1 MFANYLKHLSWLL
14 LLFLSLS
21 ACQTKETKLL
31 PINVIPKPESII
43 QQPGA
48 FTINNKTVVCI
59 LPEDAQAEDMLNVF
73 LNKLRVAS
81 GYSLVQKKEEIGN
94 NAIVFKIQEGDFAS
108 EEAYLL
114 TVTNDRI
121 LVKARSVRGLFNSTQ
136 TLRQLLPGQLEL
148 NKVSQA
154 QWTVPCVEIKDSP
167 RFSWRGM
174 HLDVSRHF
182 FSVDYI
188 KRFLDYMTLYKMNTF
203 HWHLT
208 DDQGWRIEIK
218 KYPELTQKGAYRTF
232 NNHDKECIR
241 RSKDNPAMAIPE
253 ELITEKG
260 GQKIY
265 GGYYTQEEI
274 KEIIAYAAARNITI
288 IPEIDM
294 PGHFKAAIDNYP
306 EVSCFGKAG
315 WGQTF
320 SAPLC
325 AGNEATYTLVED
337 ILAEVAELFPSEY
350 IHIGADEVEKTNW
363 KKCSKCQSRIQSEKL
378 HDEHEL
384 QSYFVK
390 RIEKFL
396 NNKGK
401 RMIGWDEILE
411 GGMSPTATMM
421 YWRGWVPEAPV
432 MAAKQGNDVIMSPT
446 SHCYFDYGQNSGTLE
461 NVYDFEPV
469 PVGLSEEE
477 QKHIIGGQGNVWTEY
492 IPSEEQVD
500 FMSMPRMIALA
511 EVLWSAKDQKDW
523 EDFFQRIGNHF
534 NRLDVMKVNYRF
546 PDIGG
551 VYDQH
556 VFVDKAK
563 VEFTSQVKDAE
574 IRYTTDGRRPTRES
588 TLYSGPIEISENIV
602 LKARPFSKSGNGGDV
617 IEATFTKTTYAKGI
631 ELSTDAK
638 PGLKCDYYEGKRWK
652 GVADI
657 GTVDTKK
664 KSVITSAFE
673 LPEVAVQKGTS
684 YALTYNGYFYAEKDE
699 VYTFSLLCDDA
710 GVLKVAGS
718 IVVDNDG
725 MHAPL
730 KKIGQV
736 ALAKG
741 WHPIELKYVEG
752 GGGGTLRLTSADV
765 DGAFKPIANDL
776 LKH

>member
-1 MFANYLKHLSWLL
+1 MMLL
-14 LLFLSLS
+14 LLSLS
-21 ACQTKETKLL
+21 ACQVKETKLQPVNIIPQPNEL
-31 PINVIPKPESII
+31 TQQAGEFIINAE
-43 QQPGA
+43 
-48 FTINNKTVVCI
+48 TVVC
-59 LPEDAQAEDMLNVF
+59 LLSETDAADVLLDN
-73 LNKLRVAS
+73 LRLAS
-81 GYSLVQKKEEIGN
+81 GYPLKVVNEEIAK
-94 NAIVFKIQEGDFAS
+94 NAIVFKIEAGGFNND
-108 EEAYLL
+108 EAYSLS
-114 TVTNDRI
+114 VTKEKV
-121 LVKARSVRGLFNSTQ
+121 LVKAKSAKGIFIATQ
-136 TLRQLLPGQLEL
+136 TLRQLLPVNLEEAKL
-148 NKVSQA
+148 SEVKWS
-154 QWTVPCVEIKDSP
+154 VPCVEIKDAP
-167 RFSWRGM
+167 RFAWRGM
-174 HLDVSRHF
+174 HMDVSRHF

-188 KRFLDYMTLYKMNTF
+188 KRFLDYMALYKMNTF

-218 KYPELTQKGAYRTF
+218 KYPELTQNGAFRTF
-232 NNHDKECIR
+232 NNHDKVCIE

-253 ELITEKG
+253 KYMSEKDG
-260 GQKIY
+260 EKVY

-274 KEIIAYAAARNITI
+274 KEVIAYAAKRNITI
-288 IPEIDM
+288 VPEIDM

-325 AGNEATYTLVED
+325 AGNEATYQLVED
-337 ILAEVAELFPSEY
+337 ILTEVAELFPSEY

-363 KKCSKCQSRIQSEKL
+363 KKCPKCQKRIKKEKL

-384 QSYFVK
+384 QSYFVH

-396 NNKGK
+396 NGKGK

-421 YWRGWVPEAPV
+421 FWRGWVPDAPV
-432 MAAKQGNDVIMSPT
+432 KAAKQGNDVIMSPT

-461 NVYDFEPV
+461 NVYGFEPV
-469 PVGLSEEE
+469 PEGLSAEE
-477 QKHIIGGQGNVWTEY
+477 QKRIIGGQGNIWTEY
-492 IPSEEQVD
+492 IPSEAQVD

-511 EVLWSAKDQKDW
+511 EVLWTPADQKDW
-523 EDFFQRIGNHF
+523 QDFFQRIGNHF

-574 IRYTTDGRRPTRES
+574 IRYTTDGTRPTNES
-588 TLYSGPIEISENIV
+588 NLYSGPIEISENIT
-602 LKARPFSKSGNGGDV
+602 LKARPFSKLGNGGDV

-631 ELSTDAK
+631 ELPADAK
-638 PGLKCDYYEGKRWK
+638 PGLACDYYEGKRWK

-657 GTVDTKK
+657 GVVDTKK
-664 KSVITSAFE
+664 KSVVTKAFE
-673 LPEVAVQKGTS
+673 LPEVAVKKGTS
-684 YALTYNGYFYAEKDE
+684 YALTYNGYFYADKDD

-710 GVLKVAGS
+710 GVLKIADL

-752 GGGGTLRLTSADV
+752 GGGGTLKLTSADA
-765 DGAFKPIANDL
+765 DGQFKPIVSEL

>member
-1 MFANYLKHLSWLL
+1 MLL
-14 LLFLSLS
+14 LLSLS
-21 ACQTKETKLL
+21 ACQVKETKLQ
-31 PINVIPKPESII
+31 PVNIIPQPNELT
-43 QQPGA
+43 QQAGE
-48 FTINNKTVVCI
+48 FTINAETVVC
-59 LPEDAQAEDMLNVF
+59 LLSETDAADVLLDN
-73 LNKLRVAS
+73 LRLAS
-81 GYSLVQKKEEIGN
+81 GYPLKVVNEEIAK
-94 NAIVFKIQEGDFAS
+94 NAIVFKIEADGFNND
-108 EEAYLL
+108 EAYSLS
-114 TVTNDRI
+114 VTKEKV
-121 LVKARSVRGLFNSTQ
+121 LVKAKSAKGIFIATQ
-136 TLRQLLPGQLEL
+136 TLRQLLPVNLEEAKL
-148 NKVSQA
+148 SEVKWS
-154 QWTVPCVEIKDSP
+154 VPCVEIKDAP
-167 RFSWRGM
+167 RFAWRGM
-174 HLDVSRHF
+174 HMDVSRHF

-188 KRFLDYMTLYKMNTF
+188 KRFLDYMALYKMNTF

-218 KYPELTQKGAYRTF
+218 KYPELTQNGAFRTF
-232 NNHDKECIR
+232 NNHDKVCFE

-253 ELITEKG
+253 KYMSEKDG
-260 GQKIY
+260 EKVY

-274 KEIIAYAAARNITI
+274 KEVIAYAAKRNITI

-325 AGNEATYTLVED
+325 AGNEATYQLVED
-337 ILAEVAELFPSEY
+337 ILTEVAELFPSEY

-363 KKCSKCQSRIQSEKL
+363 KKCPKCQKRIKKEKL

-384 QSYFVK
+384 QSYFVH

-396 NNKGK
+396 NGKGK

-421 YWRGWVPEAPV
+421 FWRGWVPDAPV
-432 MAAKQGNDVIMSPT
+432 KAAKQGNDVIMSPT

-461 NVYDFEPV
+461 NVYGFEPV
-469 PVGLSEEE
+469 PEGLSAEE
-477 QKHIIGGQGNVWTEY
+477 QKRIIGGQGNIWTEY
-492 IPSEEQVD
+492 IPSEAQVD

-511 EVLWSAKDQKDW
+511 EVLWTPADQKDW
-523 EDFFQRIGNHF
+523 QDFFQRIGNHF

-574 IRYTTDGRRPTRES
+574 IRYTTDGTRPTNGS
-588 TLYSGPIEISENIV
+588 NLYSGPIEISENIT
-602 LKARPFSKSGNGGDV
+602 LKARPFSKLGNGGDV

-631 ELSTDAK
+631 ELPADAK
-638 PGLKCDYYEGKRWK
+638 PGLACDYYEGKRWK

-657 GTVDTKK
+657 GVVDTKK
-664 KSVITSAFE
+664 KSVVTKAFE
-673 LPEVAVQKGTS
+673 LPEVAVKKGTS
-684 YALTYNGYFYAEKDE
+684 YALTYNGYFYADKDD

-710 GVLKVAGS
+710 GVLKIADL

-741 WHPIELKYVEG
+741 WHPIELIYVEG
-752 GGGGTLRLTSADV
+752 GGGGTLKLTSADA
-765 DGAFKPIANDL
+765 DGQFKPIASEL

>member
-1 MFANYLKHLSWLL
+1 MLL
-14 LLFLSLS
+14 LLSLS
-21 ACQTKETKLL
+21 ACQVKETKLQPVNIIPQPNEL
-31 PINVIPKPESII
+31 TQQAGEFIINAE
-43 QQPGA
+43 
-48 FTINNKTVVCI
+48 TVVC
-59 LPEDAQAEDMLNVF
+59 LLSETDAADVLLDN
-73 LNKLRVAS
+73 LRLAS
-81 GYSLVQKKEEIGN
+81 GYPLKVVNEEIAK
-94 NAIVFKIQEGDFAS
+94 NAIVFKIEAGGFNND
-108 EEAYLL
+108 EAYSLS
-114 TVTNDRI
+114 VTKEKV
-121 LVKARSVRGLFNSTQ
+121 LVKAKSAKGIFIATQ
-136 TLRQLLPGQLEL
+136 TLRQLLPVNLEEAKL
-148 NKVSQA
+148 SEVKWS
-154 QWTVPCVEIKDSP
+154 VPCVEIKDAP
-167 RFSWRGM
+167 RFAWRGM
-174 HLDVSRHF
+174 HMDVSRHF

-188 KRFLDYMTLYKMNTF
+188 KRFLDYMALYKMNTF

-218 KYPELTQKGAYRTF
+218 KYPELTQNGAFRTF
-232 NNHDKECIR
+232 NNHDKVCIE

-253 ELITEKG
+253 KYMSEKDG
-260 GQKIY
+260 EKVY

-274 KEIIAYAAARNITI
+274 KEVIAYAAKRNITI
-288 IPEIDM
+288 VPEIDM

-325 AGNEATYTLVED
+325 AGNEATYQLVED
-337 ILAEVAELFPSEY
+337 ILTEVAELFPSEY

-363 KKCSKCQSRIQSEKL
+363 KKCPKCQKRIKKEKL

-384 QSYFVK
+384 QSYFVH

-396 NNKGK
+396 NGKGK

-421 YWRGWVPEAPV
+421 FWRGWVPDAPV
-432 MAAKQGNDVIMSPT
+432 KAAKQGNDVIMSPT

-461 NVYDFEPV
+461 NVYGFEPV
-469 PVGLSEEE
+469 PEGLSAEE
-477 QKHIIGGQGNVWTEY
+477 QKRIIGGQGNIWTEY
-492 IPSEEQVD
+492 IPSEAQVD

-511 EVLWSAKDQKDW
+511 EVLWTPADQKDW
-523 EDFFQRIGNHF
+523 QDFFQRIGNHF

-574 IRYTTDGRRPTRES
+574 IRYTTDGTRPTNES
-588 TLYSGPIEISENIV
+588 NLYSGPIEISENIT
-602 LKARPFSKSGNGGDV
+602 LKARPFSKLGNGGDV

-631 ELSTDAK
+631 ELPADAK
-638 PGLKCDYYEGKRWK
+638 PGLACDYYEGKRWK

-657 GTVDTKK
+657 GVVDTKK
-664 KSVITSAFE
+664 KSVVTKAFE
-673 LPEVAVQKGTS
+673 LPEVAVKKGTS
-684 YALTYNGYFYAEKDE
+684 YALTYNGYFYADKDD

-710 GVLKVAGS
+710 GVLKIADL

-752 GGGGTLRLTSADV
+752 GGGGTLKLTSADA
-765 DGAFKPIANDL
+765 DGQFKPIVSEL